1 MTNEIKILLI
11 SFIIT
16 NNTMDNVSKKA
27 NLIIVVLN
35 ENLLIQND
43 YRERYC
49 NHS

>member
-27 NLIIVVLN
+27 NLIIIVLN
-35 ENLLIQND
+35 ENL
-43 YRERYC
+43 
-49 NHS
+49 